1 VDSDNQVML
10 LVKSGMIEKLGI
22 LFERHKM
29 ALFGYFFK
37 ITRNKEAS
45 EDLVQ
50 NVFLRILKYR
60 TKFSGYGKFAA
71 WMFHIAHNVAV
82 DYFKKNKKFSSID
95 KTDSQNLAGS
105 ENIEE
110 DTLKNENSILLNDAF
125 ERLSLTQKEILTL
138 SKYQELK
145 YKDIGEILGCSE
157 SAVKVR
163 VFRAL
168 TELKS
173 IYLKLEDK

>member
-1 VDSDNQVML
+1 MDSDNQVML
-10 LVKSGMIEKLGI
+10 LVKAGMIEKLGI

-29 ALFGYFFK
+29 VLFVYFYK

-60 TKFSGYGKFAA
+60 TKFSGYGKFTA
-71 WMFHIAHNVAV
+71 WMFHIAHNVLV
-82 DYFKKNKKFSSID
+82 DYFKKKKNCYSID
-95 KTDSQNLAGS
+95 ETNTQELIDLN
-105 ENIEE
+105 NIEE
-110 DTLKNENSILLNDAF
+110 DTLTNENINLLNIAF
-125 ERLSLTQKEILTL
+125 QRLSIEQKEVLTL
-138 SKYQELK
+138 SKYQGLK
-145 YKDIGEILGCSE
+145 YKDIGKILGCSE

-168 TELKS
+168 TELKGV
-173 IYLKLEDK
+173 YLKLED